1 MPELSRDTLNL
12 MALEA
17 LEAVVSLAK
26 HEPIEKTR
34 SLAFILAYLASLQP
48 CERWPFDSFWRDC
61 ASNDPNGRP
70 AGMSASLN
78 AIYRTVGVNR
88 TLAMQG
94 KYEKLDARKSDRP
107 KRNWGG

>member
-1 MPELSRDTLNL
+1 MSGPNREKLKF

-17 LEAVVSLAK
+17 LEAVVSLSD
-26 HEPIEKTR
+26 HGPIEKSR
-34 SLAFILAYLASLQP
+34 SIAFILAYLASLQP

-61 ASNDPNGRP
+61 ASNNPNGRP
-70 AGMSASLN
+70 AGMNASLN
-78 AIYRTVGVNR
+78 AIYKTVGVNR

-107 KRNWGG
+107 NRNWGS